1 LRNGVLTHRKGSR
14 HAQADI
20 NLSMTKALL
29 DRIALKETGFLKEA
43 TIGGIEI
50 EGGRLKL
57 LKLLGGMDEPN
68 PQFNLVTP

>member
-1 LRNGVLTHRKGSR
+1 M
-14 HAQADI
+14 
-20 NLSMTKALL
+20 SMTKALL